1 MKAKILLADDEKDIV
16 EFLEYNL
23 ALEGFDVITA
33 YDGKE
38 ALEKLSQKPDLIIL
52 DVMMPKFDGFE
63 VCRQIRKNEQ
73 FSTTP
78 VIFLTA
84 KSSEVD
90 EIKGLELGAD
100 DFIGKPISPK
110 KLVARVKSN
119 LRKSEL
125 QASEGTSLPAG
136 ENPVIKIGP
145 LEINRDKYEVLLE
158 GETII
163 FPRKEFEI
171 LSYLASKPGKVF
183 GREAILHDI
192 WGTDVLVVDRTIDV
206 HIRKIREKLT
216 DYADM
221 IETIKGVG
229 YRFRNPA

>member
-23 ALEGFDVITA
+23 ASEGFEVITA

-38 ALEKLSQKPDLIIL
+38 ALDKLSHKPDLIIL
-52 DVMMPKFDGFE
+52 DVMMPKVDGYE
-63 VCRQIRKNEQ
+63 VCRQIRKNDQ
-73 FSTTP
+73 FSNTP

-110 KLVARVKSN
+110 KLVARVKAN

-125 QASEGTSLPAG
+125 QTSENNTEE
-136 ENPVIKIGP
+136 ENSVIKIGP
-145 LEINRDKYEVLLE
+145 LEINRDKYEVLLH
-158 GETII
+158 GQSII

-183 GREAILHDI
+183 GRETILHDI
-192 WGTDVLVVDRTIDV
+192 WGTDVFVVDRTIDV

-229 YRFRNPA
+229 YRFRNPD